1 MAVGVKISQLPVATS
16 TDGTEL
22 AVIVQQGETRQ
33 VTIDQFVAPVA
44 TSINAEVSLKAYRTG
59 DYLDAAQYI
68 EFDTSTVIPTS
79 VGRLS
84 WNPDDGTLNL
94 GLIGGN
100 VVNQIGQELVQRCYN
115 NTGATIAE
123 GAVVKV
129 VGATGQRLTIELAQA
144 NNDANSLTVI
154 GVATETIPD
163 KSLGYVATEGFVRS
177 INTSGFSD
185 GDVLWLSPTTP
196 GQLTN
201 VKPVAPQHTV
211 MIGYVVKGGSVGAGS
226 IFVKVQNG
234 YELGELHDVKV
245 SASASLANNEVLVY
259 DVSAGVWTNSPLL
272 TQIESSVSA
281 LTIRM
286 NAVSAA
292 VSVNAAAISV
302 LSQQVSALNVSAVNA
317 RLDLVSAAVSVNAAA
332 ITSVNNVVSAL
343 EIRVSAVSARAST
356 NAAAITSINNVVSAL
371 EIRVSS
377 VSARASAN
385 AAAVVSVN
393 NVVSALEVRVSA
405 VSAAVVS
412 INTVVSGKV
421 DRAGDTMSG
430 ALAIDVSLAG
440 PALRVTQTGAGA
452 ALRVEDST
460 TPDAT
465 PFIITADGR
474 VGIGEAVPAVPLEV
488 VGGNEFNVGARFKTS
503 SAQTALTNLPVFNII
518 NTDASTTNNG
528 TVYRISGMDLSGT
541 LRVAAGF
548 GARVIA
554 RDTSTITSQAFIH
567 VGGTEILTISAA
579 GVSGNGS
586 GLTNLNA
593 TNLATGTVSTAR
605 LGSGT
610 ADATTFLR
618 GDQTWAVPAGA
629 AGVSVQVD
637 DYATPGTTTW
647 TKPAF
652 AKMIKIYLV
661 GGGGGGGSGYT
672 ATSAT
677 ARSGGGGGGA
687 GGFSVFTIPAAYV
700 SSLVTIVV
708 GASGGGGA
716 PVSLAAGATAG
727 LAGTPGGT
735 SIFGIYFQATG
746 GTQGSG
752 GAATAGNAGGG
763 GSGGG
768 IEAPGSS
775 PNGGAG
781 NDGAPTQ
788 GGTSNGNKP
797 SAGGGGAGAPAAGP
811 NANGVQ
817 GGPLANITSY
827 IVVSASGGAPGLAA
841 GDKNGGAGASVSILD
856 YVIGLGGG
864 GGAFVGG
871 ASGGSGGAGG
881 FPGGGGGGGAA
892 SDLTFASGAGGN
904 GGGGFVRIISWG

>member
-33 VTIDQFVAPVA
+33 VTIGQFVAPVA

-59 DYLDAAQYI
+59 DYLDATQYI

-115 NTGATIAE
+115 NTGAEIPE
-123 GAVVKV
+123 GAVVQI
-129 VGATGQRLTIELAQA
+129 VGATGQRLTVELAVA
-144 NNDANSLTVI
+144 NTDSTTATVI
-154 GVATETIPD
+154 GVATEAIPD
-163 KSLGYVATEGFVRS
+163 KTLGYVATEGFVRQ
-177 INTSGFSD
+177 INTIGFSD
-185 GDVLWLSPTTP
+185 GDVLWLSSTVP
-196 GQLTN
+196 GQLVN
-201 VKPVAPQHTV
+201 VRPVAPNQAV
-211 MIGYVVKGGSVGAGS
+211 MIGYVVKGGSGGAGS

-234 YELGELHDVKV
+234 YKLGDLHNVKV

-259 DVSAGVWTNSPLL
+259 NTSAGVWTNSPLL
-272 TQIESSVSA
+272 TQIEASVSA

-286 NAVSAA
+286 DAVSAA
-292 VSVNAAAISV
+292 VSANTAAISV
-302 LSQQVSALNVSAVNA
+302 LSQQVSTLNVSAVNA
-317 RLDLVSAAVSVNAAA
+317 RLDQVSAAVSVNAAA

-371 EIRVSS
+371 EIRVST

-385 AAAVVSVN
+385 TASLVSVN
-393 NVVSALEVRVSA
+393 NVLGDLDVRVSLVTGSV
-405 VSAAVVS
+405 VSVNAVVS
-412 INTVVSGKV
+412 TKV
-421 DRAGDTMSG
+421 NRAGDTMSG
-430 ALAIDVSLAG
+430 ALAIDVSFAG
-440 PALRVTQTGAGA
+440 TAFRITQTGAGD
-452 ALRVEDST
+452 ALVIEDDVS
-460 TPDAT
+460 PDAT
-465 PFIITADGR
+465 PFVVKADGR
-474 VGIGEAVPAVPLEV
+474 VGIATTAPAYRLDVAGTAQVTQLRVMASTGGSALLVNQLGAGLALKVEDEANPDATPFVVDAAGRVGIGKDAPTQPLDV
-488 VGGNEFNVGARFKTS
+488 VGNVVWTGTASGDGS
-503 SAQTALTNLPVFNII
+503 SI
-518 NTDASTTNNG
+518 
-528 TVYRISGMDLSGT
+528 
-541 LRVAAGF
+541 
-548 GARVIA
+548 
-554 RDTSTITSQAFIH
+554 
-567 VGGTEILTISAA
+567 
-579 GVSGNGS
+579 
-586 GLTNLNA
+586 TNLNA

-716 PVSLAAGATAG
+716 PVSLNAGATAG
-727 LAGTPGGT
+727 LNGTPGGA
-735 SIFGIYFQATG
+735 SIFGIYFQAQG
-746 GTQGSG
+746 GGAGSG
-752 GAATAGNAGGG
+752 GAATAGSNGGG
-763 GSGGG
+763 GGGGG
-768 IEAPGSS
+768 IEVISNS
-775 PNGGAG
+775 PNGGSG
-781 NDGAPTQ
+781 NDGVPSQ
-788 GGTSNGNKP
+788 GGTSTGTKP
-797 SAGGGGAGAPAAGP
+797 SGGGGGAGAPAAGP
-811 NANGVQ
+811 NTNGVP
-817 GGPLANITSY
+817 GGPLANLSSY
-827 IVVSASGGAPGLAA
+827 VLVSVSGGAAGLVA
-841 GDKNGGAGASVSILD
+841 GDKNGGPGPTVSILD

-864 GGAFVGG
+864 SGAFVGG
-871 ASGGSGGAGG
+871 ASGGAGGAGG

-892 SDLTFASGAGGN
+892 SDLTFASGAGGS